1 MNAKCVFLM
10 HSLAYGPRLG
20 HEEVT
25 RNMEIKTAIITV
37 SDRASN
43 GEYED
48 LGGPAV
54 ANAVR
59 AKGWHVLSEVIVPDE
74 RLEIQKAIRK
84 AMNQGSQLI
93 LTTGGTGI
101 APRDVTP
108 EAILEMADKELPGFG
123 ETMRRES
130 LKVTP
135 NAILSRNMAATIGNN
150 LVIALPGKPSGA
162 VECLEFVHAAIPHTI
177 KVLQGIP
184 STC

>member
-1 MNAKCVFLM
+1 MN
-10 HSLAYGPRLG
+10 
-20 HEEVT
+20 
-25 RNMEIKTAIITV
+25 IQTAIITV
-37 SDRASN
+37 SDRASD
-43 GEYED
+43 GAYED

-54 ANAVR
+54 GKAVNDY
-59 AKGWHVLSEVIVPDE
+59 GWSVLSECIVPDDI
-74 RLEIQKAIRK
+74 LEIQKAIRK

-108 EAILEMADKELPGFG
+108 EAILEMADKELSGFG

-130 LKVTP
+130 LNATP
-135 NAILSRNMAATIGNN
+135 LGIISRNLGATIGNN

-162 VECLEFVHAAIPHTI
+162 VECLSFVHKAIPHTV

-184 STC
+184 TSC